1 MFSSRC
7 RFVASS
13 CDHIHADHDP
23 CNYSKINS
31 SMCIKQY
38 IQVLKMIFFFF
49 FFFFFFRNISE
60 ENQETDTGLTNTNNS
75 TRKRE
80 RTSFLKKMEPLRFCS

>member
-1 MFSSRC
+1 MRSSVC
-7 RFVASS
+7 A
-13 CDHIHADHDP
+13 ADLLRVLATIFMLITIRAI
-23 CNYSKINS
+23 NYSKINS

-38 IQVLKMIFFFF
+38 IQVLKND
-49 FFFFFFRNISE
+49 FFFFRNISE
-60 ENQETDTGLTNTNNS
+60 ENQETDTGLTNTNTS